1 MDVASNLVVAI
12 MAGVALVVLGAAVA
26 ITWRVA
32 RR

>member
-1 MDVASNLVVAI
+1 MASPRTVVAI